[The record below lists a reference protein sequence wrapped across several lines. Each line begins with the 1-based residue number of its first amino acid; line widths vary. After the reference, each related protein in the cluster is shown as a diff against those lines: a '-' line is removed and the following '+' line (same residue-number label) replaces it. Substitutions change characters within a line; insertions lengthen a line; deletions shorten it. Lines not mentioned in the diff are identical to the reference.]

1 MVSRSG
7 TERLILNCLEY
18 RMAIDGDIEL
28 DKYLGFIFKKYHGSY
43 DGTHKSQAV
52 DLAGFLLY
60 MEFDPEREPAGSWK
74 RVIKP

>member
-1 MVSRSG
+1 MGSRSG
-7 TERLILNCLEY
+7 TERLILNCLGWLLTVTLSWTSIWDSFS
-18 RMAIDGDIEL
+18 RSIN
-28 DKYLGFIFKKYHGSY
+28 GSY

-74 RVIKP
+74 RVVKP

>member
-1 MVSRSG
+1 METMSWTSIWDSS
-7 TERLILNCLEY
+7 T
-18 RMAIDGDIEL
+18 
-28 DKYLGFIFKKYHGSY
+28 KKYHESY

-60 MEFDPEREPAGSWK
+60 MEFDPEREPASSWK

>member
-1 MVSRSG
+1 
-7 TERLILNCLEY
+7 
-18 RMAIDGDIEL
+18 MAIDGDIEL

-60 MEFDPEREPAGSWK
+60 MEFDPERESAGSWK
-74 RVIKP
+74 RVVKP